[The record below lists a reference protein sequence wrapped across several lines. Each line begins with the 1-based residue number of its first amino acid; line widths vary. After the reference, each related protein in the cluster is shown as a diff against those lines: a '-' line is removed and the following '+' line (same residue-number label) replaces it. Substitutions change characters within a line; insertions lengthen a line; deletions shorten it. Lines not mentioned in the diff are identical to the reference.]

1 MNTLGDT
8 SIGVISSW
16 LHGLTARQNAISNNI
31 ANIDTPGYQRQE
43 ARFETALQQQ
53 IGGGSTQL
61 KTTDARHIAVGGRLS
76 GQLGVDPAQLLTS
89 SRMDQNNVS
98 IDQEMTSLA
107 DTQMRFQA
115 ASEALTTKLSILK
128 QVIAG

>member
-53 IGGGSTQL
+53 IGGGSAQL
-61 KTTDARHIAVGGRLS
+61 RTTDARHIAVGGRLA

>member
-53 IGGGSTQL
+53 IGGGSAQL
-61 KTTDARHIAVGGRLS
+61 KTTDARHIAVGGRLA